1 MEQIQIRQ
9 PKMPAAQSFI
19 QILGTFLSPLF
30 IFVDS
35 LFCYVKLAP
44 LTLKQLK
51 ALVSLDLFLKN
62 PTSFIRKEISKI
74 NKVKNLSHLLCFI
87 NFQIY
92 FLLIT

>member
-1 MEQIQIRQ
+1 
-9 PKMPAAQSFI
+9 MPAAQSFI
-19 QILGTFLSPLF
+19 QIFGTFLALLF
-30 IFVDS
+30 IFIDS
-35 LFCYVKLAP
+35 LFSNIKLAP
-44 LTLKQLK
+44 LTIKQLK
-51 ALVSLDLFLKN
+51 PLVTLDLSLKN